1 MSSTRKNRVRGWAKS
16 KPGYHQ
22 KTVMYKRCGKKCF
35 LGPNKSFPICS
46 KNTCKINKKGVLA
59 AYMRAQEYKTIRG
72 TKKYSRIANKAYKM
86 LH

>member
-46 KNTCKINKKGVLA
+46 KNTCKIKLPLIL
-59 AYMRAQEYKTIRG
+59 YDSEYPIGFPLIKFPLYRSLPLSQ
-72 TKKYSRIANKAYKM
+72 KSSQ
-86 LH
+86 